1 MMKRTTIALA
11 LSTLCLTAPAA
22 LAQHHHGHD
31 GHHGHQ
37 TIHAQ
42 HIPHAQHV
50 PHAEHAEHAEHATHG
65 VYNGVHL
72 PNHETLKEWGFDDE
86 LIEELRDLEKG
97 FEDRSSD
104 LRGELDEASKDL
116 QRLNGDARA
125 SESTMHGAIERYF
138 EAKADLLKLQATAAV
153 NARRVMGEERFAKI
167 VDAHRSRVDD

>member
-1 MMKRTTIALA
+1 MMKRTTIALV

-22 LAQHHHGHD
+22 LAQHHHGHC

-37 TIHAQ
+37 TIHAE
-42 HIPHAQHV
+42 HV
-50 PHAEHAEHAEHATHG
+50 PHAEHAEHATHG

-72 PNHETLKEWGFDDE
+72 PNHETLEEWGFDDE
-86 LIEELRDLEKG
+86 LIEELRDLEKR
-97 FEDRSSD
+97 FEDQSSD
-104 LRGELDEASKDL
+104 LRGEIDEASKDL